1 MTTSAVSKVGLF
13 STGQSAATT
22 VKNEQNDSFSQIFA
36 SQAETKAETDT
47 EVKTQSQNAKTDN
60 VQDTKES
67 TMNEEVKETEA
78 ATEVQDSEEVS
89 KEETE
94 VISKE
99 QTEEVLSKEELEK
112 AVAELMTTIQEVMNV
127 SPQQLQS
134 ALDELGITAEEL
146 LDTKNIQT
154 LVVALTEGADELS
167 VMTNEAVFT
176 NVQEITA
183 KAEELLTDLSVKTG
197 MSFEEIQTAIAKMS
211 QPQTEMVSEEPVV
224 YQAAAPSDSV
234 STEERA
240 VVLENNQLEHM
251 QAAVV
256 NRTEDVAQNSTN
268 DNMQRNAN
276 DQQMTFA
283 QTVVDQLEQAVA
295 KTETVTTSYTTTT
308 ESVMNQIQD
317 AIRVIQTQDMTEM
330 ELQLHPASLG
340 SLRIQI
346 AAKEGVITA
355 VFTTENEAVRAALE
369 SQLVTL
375 KENFAQQGVRVEAV
389 EVTVASHAFE
399 QNLNGDENH
408 AGEQTANEKK
418 KGSRRITL
426 SDMTMDNIEEELSD
440 EDRIVAE
447 MMKENGNTVD
457 YTV

>member
-1 MTTSAVSKVGLF
+1 MTTSTVSKVGLF
-13 STGQSAATT
+13 GAGQMSASS

-36 SQAETKAETDT
+36 SQAENKTEAKAQ
-47 EVKTQSQNAKTDN
+47 TQDAKTDK

-67 TMNEEVKETEA
+67 TMDEDVKETEA
-78 ATEVQDSEEVS
+78 VTETKDSEEVS
-89 KEETE
+89 AKETE
-94 VISKE
+94 VISEE
-99 QTEEVLSKEELEK
+99 QTEDVISKEELEK
-112 AVAELMTTIQEVMNV
+112 AAAELMTTIQEVMNV
-127 SPQQLQS
+127 SPEQLQS
-134 ALDELGITAEEL
+134 ALDELGISAMDL
-146 LDTKNIQT
+146 LDTKNVQA

-167 VMTNEAVFT
+167 VMTNEAVFA

-183 KAEELLTDLSVKTG
+183 KAEELLADLSLKSG
-197 MSFEEIQTAIAKMS
+197 ISFEEIQAAIAKMAEVEA
-211 QPQTEMVSEEPVV
+211 QTPEPVV
-224 YQAAAPSDSV
+224 YAKAQP
-234 STEERA
+234 TEAVTTQEQA
-240 VVLENNQLEHM
+240 VVLENSELEDM
-251 QAAVV
+251 QTAIAKADDS
-256 NRTEDVAQNSTN
+256 RQNSTN
-268 DNMQRNAN
+268 DNMQGNAN

-295 KTETVTTSYTTTT
+295 KTDAVTTSYTTTT

-399 QNLNGDENH
+399 QNLNGDESH
-408 AGEQTANEKK
+408 AGEQTANGQK

-426 SDMTMDNIEEELSD
+426 SDLSAEDIDEELSD

-447 MMKENGNTVD
+447 MMRENGNTVD

>member
-1 MTTSAVSKVGLF
+1 MTTSTVSKVGLF
-13 STGQSAATT
+13 STGTTVAAS

-36 SQAETKAETDT
+36 SQAEEKS
-47 EVKTQSQNAKTDN
+47 EVKTQSQNVKTDE

-67 TMNEEVKETEA
+67 TMNEDVKETEA
-78 ATEVQDSEEVS
+78 VTEAKDSEEVS
-89 KEETE
+89 KEETD

-99 QTEEVLSKEELEK
+99 QSEDMLSKEELEK
-112 AVAELMTTIQEVMNV
+112 AAAELMTTIQEVMNV
-127 SPQQLQS
+127 SPEQLQS
-134 ALDELGITAEEL
+134 ALDELGIDAMDL
-146 LDTKNIQT
+146 LDTKNIQA

-167 VMTNEAVFT
+167 VMTNEAVFA

-183 KAEELLTDLSVKTG
+183 RAEELLADLSAKSG
-197 MSFEEIQTAIAKMS
+197 MSFEEIQAAIAKIAEVEA
-211 QPQTEMVSEEPVV
+211 QTSEPAVYAKAEPTEVV
-224 YQAAAPSDSV
+224 TTQ
-234 STEERA
+234 ERA
-240 VVLENNQLEHM
+240 VVLENSELEDMQSAITHAEDNQ
-251 QAAVV
+251 Q
-256 NRTEDVAQNSTN
+256 SGSS
-268 DNMQRNAN
+268 DNMQGNTN

-283 QTVVDQLEQAVA
+283 QTVVDQLEQAVS
-295 KTETVTTSYTTTT
+295 KTDAVTTSYTTTT
-308 ESVMNQIQD
+308 ESVMNQIQN

-399 QNLNGDENH
+399 QNLNGDESH
-408 AGEQTANEKK
+408 ADEQTANGQK
-418 KGSRRITL
+418 KGSRRITISDL
-426 SDMTMDNIEEELSD
+426 SAEDIDEELSE

-447 MMKENGNTVD
+447 MMRENGNTVD

>member
-13 STGQSAATT
+13 GAGQATAAS

-36 SQAETKAETDT
+36 SQAETKT
-47 EVKTQSQNAKTDN
+47 EVKTQPQEAKTDN

-67 TMNEEVKETEA
+67 TMNEDVKETE
-78 ATEVQDSEEVS
+78 VMDSEEVS
-89 KEETE
+89 KKETE

-99 QTEEVLSKEELEK
+99 QTEEVLSEEEIEK
-112 AVAELMTTIQEVMNV
+112 AAAELMTTIQEVMNV
-127 SPQQLQS
+127 SPEELQS
-134 ALDELGITAEEL
+134 ALDELGITAKDL
-146 LDTKNIQT
+146 LDTKNIQA

-167 VMTNEAVFT
+167 VMTNEAVFA

-183 KAEELLTDLSVKTG
+183 KAEELLAELSAKSG
-197 MSFEEIQTAIAKMS
+197 LSFEEIQAAIAKM
-211 QPQTEMVSEEPVV
+211 TEVEAVQDESVV
-224 YQAAAPSDSV
+224 YTNAEPADAVTTQ
-234 STEERA
+234 ERA
-240 VVLENNQLEHM
+240 VVLENSQLEQM
-251 QAAVV
+251 QTEAI
-256 NRTEDVAQNSTN
+256 RTEDNRQNSAS
-268 DNMQRNAN
+268 DNMQGNTN

-295 KTETVTTSYTTTT
+295 KTEAVTTSYTTTT

-355 VFTTENEAVRAALE
+355 VFTTENETVRAALE
-369 SQLVTL
+369 AQLVTL

-399 QNLNGDENH
+399 QNLNGDEQH
-408 AGEQTANEKK
+408 AGEQTAEGQKK
-418 KGSRRITL
+418 SSRRITL
-426 SDMTMDNIEEELSD
+426 SDLTADGAEEELSD

>member
-1 MTTSAVSKVGLF
+1 MTTSAVSKVGQFL
-13 STGQSAATT
+13 TGQTAAAS

-36 SQAETKAETDT
+36 TQAESKA
-47 EVKTQSQNAKTDN
+47 EVKTQSQNAKTDD
-60 VQDTKES
+60 VQDTKER
-67 TMNEEVKETEA
+67 TMNEEVKETENA
-78 ATEVQDSEEVS
+78 AKVKDAKKAS
-89 KEETE
+89 KEETK
-94 VISKE
+94 VISEE
-99 QTEEVLSKEELEK
+99 QTEEALSKEELEK
-112 AVAELMTTIQEVMNV
+112 AAEQLMTTIQEVMNV
-127 SPQQLQS
+127 SPEDIQS
-134 ALDELGITAEEL
+134 ALDELGITAEDL
-146 LDTKNIQT
+146 LDTKNIQA

-167 VMTNEAVFT
+167 VVTNETVFA

-183 KAEELLTDLSVKTG
+183 KAEELLTELSTKSG
-197 MSFEEIQTAIAKMS
+197 MSFEEIQTAISKLAEAETV
-211 QPQTEMVSEEPVV
+211 QDEPVI
-224 YQAAAPSDSV
+224 YTNAEPSDAM
-234 STEERA
+234 TTQERA
-240 VVLENNQLEHM
+240 VVLENSQLENL
-251 QAAVV
+251 QAADH
-256 NRTEDVAQNSTN
+256 TEDSRQSSAN
-268 DNMQRNAN
+268 DNMQGNAN
-276 DQQMTFA
+276 EQQMTFA
-283 QTVVDQLEQAVA
+283 QTVADQLEQAVA
-295 KTETVTTSYTTTT
+295 KTEAVTTSYTTTT
-308 ESVMNQIQD
+308 ESVMSQIQD
-317 AIRVIQTQDMTEM
+317 AIHVIQTQDMTEM

-346 AAKEGVITA
+346 AAKEGAITA

-399 QNLNGDENH
+399 QNLNGDEGH

-426 SDMTMDNIEEELSD
+426 SDITMDNMEEELSD